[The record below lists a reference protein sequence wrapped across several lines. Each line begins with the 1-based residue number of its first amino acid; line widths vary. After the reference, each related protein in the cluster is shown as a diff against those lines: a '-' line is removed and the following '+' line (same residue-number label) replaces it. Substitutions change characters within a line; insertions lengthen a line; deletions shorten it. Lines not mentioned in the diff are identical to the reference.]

1 MYKVIPENKIKNKIK
16 KKIQQNSVNTK
27 THKKNNLIFTLK
39 GTVQPPLRDPEN
51 KNKG

>member
-16 KKIQQNSVNTK
+16 KNQQNSVNTK
-27 THKKNNLIFTLK
+27 THKNNNLIFTLK

>member
-1 MYKVIPENKIKNKIK
+1 MYKVIPENKIKKNK
-16 KKIQQNSVNTK
+16 KKNQQNSVNTK
-27 THKKNNLIFTLK
+27 THKNNNLIFTLK

>member
-1 MYKVIPENKIKNKIK
+1 MYKVIPENKIK
-16 KKIQQNSVNTK
+16 KKIQQNSVNTKK